1 MKKKNVK
8 VDRIFNEITLSQ
20 RDFISHNSMHNIIQT
35 TASMDVQTVVAMCVV
50 GS

>member
-20 RDFISHNSMHNIIQT
+20 RDSFHIIVCITIQT
-35 TASMDVQTVVAMCVV
+35 TASMYVKTVVAMCVV

>member
-1 MKKKNVK
+1 MSTLTEFLMKLLYLK
-8 VDRIFNEITLSQ
+8 E
-20 RDFISHNSMHNIIQT
+20 ISHNGMHNIIQT